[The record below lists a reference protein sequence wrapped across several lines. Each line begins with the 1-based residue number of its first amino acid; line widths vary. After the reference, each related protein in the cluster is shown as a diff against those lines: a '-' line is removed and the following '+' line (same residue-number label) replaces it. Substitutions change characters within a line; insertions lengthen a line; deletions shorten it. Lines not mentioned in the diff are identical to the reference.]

1 MIENCTA
8 VILAGGES
16 KRMGQDKASLRFGHD
31 SLVNRAIR
39 HMQPLFDTVV
49 ISVREPRE
57 HLSVP
62 QLCDGGG
69 DRGPM
74 AGVATA
80 LEHVDSQWVFALACD
95 MPFVSPEM
103 VVAMADKRANQDVVV
118 PCVDQVIQPLAAFY
132 SKSCL
137 SVMQAQ
143 MDEGRRSLRALIA
156 KVNAS
161 IVSEQELRSFDPE
174 LLSFMDLDTRAD
186 VIRAEQ
192 RLALSK
198 AKEGKVV

>member
-31 SLVNRAIR
+31 TLLNQAIR
-39 HMQPLFDTVV
+39 HMQPLFETLVV
-49 ISVREPRE
+49 SVREPRE
-57 HLSVP
+57 HLLFP
-62 QLCDGGG
+62 QLCDRGS

-74 AGVATA
+74 AGIATA
-80 LEHVDSQWVFALACD
+80 LERVDSQWVFALACD
-95 MPFVSPEM
+95 MPFISTEM
-103 VVAMADKRANQDVVV
+103 VVAMAGQRANQEVVV

-137 SVMQAQ
+137 PVMQAQ
-143 MDEGRRSLRALIA
+143 MHEGRRSLQALIA

-161 IVSEQELRSFDPE
+161 IVSEQALRAFDPE
-174 LLSFMDLDTRAD
+174 LLSFMDLDTQTD
-186 VIRAEQ
+186 VIQAEQ
-192 RLALSK
+192 RLALNEFK
-198 AKEGKVV
+198 QGKVV